1 MSGEA
6 GSAGP
11 TSGASPFSS
20 LRHPAFARFALGQT
34 LCGTAQ
40 FLGGLATPFLVN
52 QLTDS
57 NTWVGASSF
66 VALIPAVVGTPLSGT
81 LADRMD
87 RRLLL
92 LVGLSLQVLVMS
104 VVVGL
109 YAAGEL
115 TPWRILLLNFV
126 GGSAASFQW
135 APIQSMAAV
144 LVPRESLVA
153 AVRMVSITFTVGRSV
168 GPAIAALTLAFHG
181 PGLAFAVSLGFYVV
195 GLGILATVRTTWT
208 PSGAE
213 GSLGDQFREGLA
225 YVRERP
231 EMRIAFRL
239 AFSVAG
245 LGAVFAFSLAAGVAD
260 DLFGRG
266 GGGLGVLSTSLGV
279 GSLLASAFISGRG
292 GRMSRAV
299 LERRSILL
307 YGAGLLVVAS
317 SSWLGVGMFG
327 YLLMGGAHM
336 LHGTTLSTSL
346 QLRVDEEFRSVFLVA
361 ILSGIPIGGLAF
373 GILGDLVGLRWVAM
387 GAGLALCL
395 DAVVTGRR
403 GAFDLLDR
411 EVELEVDR
419 EVEPAAEPEP
429 EVEPE
434 PEPELEVELEVD
446 QAGGPA
452 GGGADAPNGGS
463 TGPFADLPDS
473 GDDRGQAREED
484 HG

>member
-1 MSGEA
+1 MSGSA
-6 GSAGP
+6 RSAGP
-11 TSGASPFSS
+11 GDPDRAGPATGASPFSS
-20 LRHPAFARFALGQT
+20 LRHPAFARFAAGQA

-87 RRLLL
+87 RRMLL

-109 YAAGEL
+109 YATGGL

-168 GPAIAALTLAFHG
+168 GPAIAAVTLAFHG
-181 PGLAFAVSLGFYVV
+181 PGLAFVVSLGLYVV
-195 GLGILATVRTTWT
+195 GLGILATVRTTWA
-208 PSGAE
+208 PSGAD

-225 YVRERP
+225 YVRARP
-231 EMRIAFRL
+231 EMRVAFRL

-245 LGAVFAFSLAAGVAD
+245 LGAVFAFGLAAGVAD

-279 GSLLASAFISGRG
+279 GALLASAFISGRG

-346 QLRVDEEFRSVFLVA
+346 QLRVDEEFRGRVMSVFLVA

-373 GILGDLVGLRWVAM
+373 GVIGDLVGLRWVVL
-387 GAGLALCL
+387 GAGLALWL
-395 DAVVTGRR
+395 DVAVTGRR
-403 GAFDLLDR
+403 GAFALLDR
-411 EVELEVDR
+411 EVDEVGGS
-419 EVEPAAEPEP
+419 
-429 EVEPE
+429 
-434 PEPELEVELEVD
+434 
-446 QAGGPA
+446 AGAPTDGPA
-452 GGGADAPNGGS
+452 
-463 TGPFADLPDS
+463 GPFADSPDS
-473 GDDRGQAREED
+473 GDDRSTEGRED

>member
-1 MSGEA
+1 VTNQA
-6 GSAGP
+6 GSAGQ

-20 LRHPAFARFALGQT
+20 LRHPAFARFVAGQT

-87 RRLLL
+87 RRMLL
-92 LVGLSLQVLVMS
+92 LVGLSFQVLVMS

-109 YAAGEL
+109 YVSGGL

-144 LVPRESLVA
+144 LVPREALVA
-153 AVRMVSITFTVGRSV
+153 AVRMVSITFTIGRSA

-181 PGLAFAVSLGFYVV
+181 PGLAFAVSLGLYVV
-195 GLGILATVRTTWT
+195 GLAILATVRTTWS

-213 GSLGDQFREGLA
+213 GSLGDEFREGLA
-225 YVRERP
+225 YVRARP
-231 EMRIAFRL
+231 EMRVAFRL

-245 LGAVFAFSLAAGVAD
+245 LGAVFAFSLAAGIAD
-260 DLFGRG
+260 DLFA
-266 GGGLGVLSTSLGV
+266 SLGV

-307 YGAGLLVVAS
+307 YGAGLVVVAS

-346 QLRVDEEFRSVFLVA
+346 QLRVDEEFRGRVMSVFLVSV
-361 ILSGIPIGGLAF
+361 LSGIPIGGLVF
-373 GILGDLVGLRWVAM
+373 GILGDLIGLRWVVL
-387 GAGLALCL
+387 GAGLALCV

-411 EVELEVDR
+411 EVE
-419 EVEPAAEPEP
+419 P
-429 EVEPE
+429 
-434 PEPELEVELEVD
+434 EVD
-446 QAGGPA
+446 QT
-452 GGGADAPNGGS
+452 GAPTGGS
-463 TGPFADLPDS
+463 AGPFADPTDS
-473 GDDRGQAREED
+473 GDDRGSKR
-484 HG
+484 